1 MPVMRTLLTR
11 LLLPAVIVT
20 GVVLVLTSTTSDG
33 PDAQRSA
40 RASVRPEPPP
50 GAEARAAQIP
60 RRPHAILLVL
70 DEFPSDSLLDAHGG
84 IDPVRYPNFAA
95 LAAGGTWFR
104 NAYSMYD
111 STTKAVPLILDGI
124 RPRPGTSPDRRDHP
138 RSLFDMFARH
148 GYRLVSS
155 EEATA
160 LCPPRLCRGGRSRR
174 PAILPN
180 LGHGRPERLK
190 RFIRSIRPSRRPTF
204 WMKHVLLPHGPYLY
218 LPSGARTRQGARDLL
233 PGMLTVP
240 GFHDAFLTRH
250 NEQRYLLQLG
260 FVDRLLGRLLR
271 RLHRLGMYD
280 DTLIALTADHGIA
293 FQVGVA
299 TRRSVSPSNV
309 EELAPVPFI
318 IKAPGQR
325 RARVS
330 GAYARTLDMAPTI
343 AGVLDYRLGYPAD
356 GRSAFS
362 RAVRRRRSISLP
374 TRDFSATVRISGRRW
389 EARRRRVVRRRLR
402 EFGSGDWASL
412 YTGIGPNRGLLGRRP
427 DNLARASTAAAEGS
441 IARSGALAHVRRA
454 AGIVPAQ
461 IAGDLHGGG
470 PGETRDLAVAV
481 NGTIEAVGRSFYL
494 AGDGTEHYAMM
505 VPEESLHDG
514 DNLVEV
520 YEVTGDGAL
529 RLLARS

>member
-1 MPVMRTLLTR
+1 MRPLLIR
-11 LLLPAVIVT
+11 FLLPVVIVT
-20 GVVLVLTSTTSDG
+20 GVVILLTFSTSDG
-33 PDAQRSA
+33 PDNHRSA
-40 RASVRPEPPP
+40 KASVRSEPPRAP
-50 GAEARAAQIP
+50 ARRPSQTP

-70 DEFPSDSLLDAHGG
+70 DEFPSDSLLDSQGR

-95 LAAGGTWFR
+95 LAAAGTWFP
-104 NAYSMYD
+104 NAYSVYD

-124 RPRPGTSPDRRDHP
+124 RPHQGTSPDRSDHP
-138 RSLFDMFARH
+138 RSIFDMFARH
-148 GYRLVSS
+148 DYRLVSS

-160 LCPPRLCRGGRSRR
+160 VCPPQLCRGGRSRR

-180 LGHGRPERLK
+180 LAHGRPKRLER
-190 RFIRSIRPSRRPTF
+190 FMRSIRPSRRPTF

-218 LPSGARTRQGARDLL
+218 LPSGARTRAGSSDLL

-250 NEQRYLLQLG
+250 NVQRYLLQLG

-280 DTLIALTADHGIA
+280 DTLIAVTADHGIA
-293 FQVGVA
+293 FQVGVT
-299 TRRSVSPSNV
+299 TRRSVSESNV

-325 RARVS
+325 RGRIS
-330 GAYARTLDMAPTI
+330 RAYARTLDMAPTI
-343 AGVLDYRLGYPAD
+343 AAALDYRLGYPAD

-362 RAVRRRRSISLP
+362 PAVRRRRAISLT

-389 EARRRRVVRRRLR
+389 EARRQAVVRRRLR

-412 YTGIGPNRGLLGRRP
+412 YTGIGPHRDLLFRRP
-427 DNLARASTAAAEGS
+427 DSLGRASAAGMRGS
-441 IARSGALAHVRRA
+441 IAAARELRHVNRA

-461 IAGDLHGGG
+461 IAGDLHGGA
-470 PGETRDLAVAV
+470 PGEKRDLAVAV
-481 NGTIEAVGRSFYL
+481 NGRIEAVGRSFYL
-494 AGDGTEHYAMM
+494 TGDHTEHYALM
-505 VPEESLHDG
+505 VPEESLHEG
-514 DNLVEV
+514 GNLVEV
-520 YEVTGDGAL
+520 YEVTRGGAL